1 MYHGTWKTNEVF
13 RWGYLQTGSGVPEDQ
28 LPLISRVID
37 LEFSSIICRE
47 AFNISK
53 PANTE
58 IINKHGGFEI
68 SYPRLAIIDGEAD
81 PWKPASPH
89 AAAAPPRESTVN
101 EPFILMPG
109 AVHHCKYI
117 YFLER

>member
-1 MYHGTWKTNEVF
+1 

-28 LPLISRVID
+28 LPLISRTLD
-37 LEFSSIICRE
+37 LEYMSIICRE
-47 AFNISK
+47 AFNINE
-53 PANTE
+53 PADVE

-81 PWKPASPH
+81 PWKPATPH
-89 AAAAPPRESTVN
+89 ADAAPDRESTLS
-101 EPFILMPG
+101 EPFILIPG

-117 YFLER
+117 FSLEEGTAR